1 MQMGIIEVFIC
12 RHLHMNTSTI
22 LICIWLICRLDCATL
37 HTKCCGAVKHMPCK
51 TQLPASPECLC
62 MVQLLIVNGTPLQMQ
77 VDTGAVV
84 SLISE
89 STYKRVWRR
98 LRRPA
103 LKKIGILLR
112 TYTGESINV
121 VGKIR
126 VDVQYGDQYHCSLN
140 LLVVHGRGPSLIG
153 QDWLSELKMNLSLFN
168 VGSSDGVE
176 QLLEKHARLF
186 EGKLGLLEGI

>member
-1 MQMGIIEVFIC
+1 MEGE
-12 RHLHMNTSTI
+12 NTETYALYNSASSKS
-22 LICIWLICRLDCATL
+22 R
-37 HTKCCGAVKHMPCK
+37 MP
-51 TQLPASPECLC
+51 L
-62 MVQLLIVNGTPLQMQ
+62 VQLLIVNGTPLPMQ

-89 STYKRVWRR
+89 GTYKRVWPR

-103 LKKIGILLR
+103 LEKFGILLR

-126 VDVQYGDQYHCSLN
+126 VDVQYGDQYHRSLN
-140 LLVVHGRGPSLIG
+140 LLVVQGRGPALIG